1 MKNTNTIEV
10 SNKQIIEYLTGAAAH
25 GGYSFDGVRI
35 EPGTVVTCLKTIA
48 KQIGVSY
55 YRVKKCLA
63 QLVESG
69 RVTIARH
76 KCFTIITIC
85 TTQPSTDP
93 QEPMA
98 QPDTPHDAEPEPAPP
113 PAAESKSETIWG
125 YAEPIS
131 IYAYSHPTK
140 PPIHRPRQHILN
152 DTRPSL
158 SLSTQ

>member
-1 MKNTNTIEV
+1 MENTNTIEV

-35 EPGTVVTCLKTIA
+35 EPGTAVTCLKTIA
-48 KQIGVSY
+48 NQIGVSY

-76 KCFTIITIC
+76 KCFTLITIRA
-85 TTQPSTDP
+85 TQPSTDP
-93 QEPMA
+93 QEPTT
-98 QPDTPHDAEPEPAPP
+98 QPDTPHDAAPEPSPP
-113 PAAESKSETIWG
+113 PAAECKSKTIWG

>member
-35 EPGTVVTCLKTIA
+35 EPGTAVICLKTIA
-48 KQIGVSY
+48 KQIGLSY

-76 KCFTIITIC
+76 KCFTLITIRA
-85 TTQPSTDP
+85 TQPSTDP

-98 QPDTPHDAEPEPAPP
+98 QPDTPQDAAPEPAPP
-113 PAAESKSETIWG
+113 PAAESKSKTIWG
-125 YAEPIS
+125 YTEPIS
-131 IYAYSHPTK
+131 IYAYSLPRK

>member
-10 SNKQIIEYLTGAAAH
+10 SNKQIIEYLTTAAAH

-35 EPGTVVTCLKTIA
+35 EPGTAVTCLKTIA

-76 KCFTIITIC
+76 KCFTLITISAI
-85 TTQPSTDP
+85 QPSTDP
-93 QEPMA
+93 EEPTA
-98 QPDTPHDAEPEPAPP
+98 QQDTPQDAEPEPTPIP
-113 PAAESKSETIWG
+113 EPESKWG
-125 YAEPIS
+125 YQEPIT
-131 IYAYSHPTK
+131 ILAYPYK
-140 PPIHRPRQHILN
+140 YP
-152 DTRPSL
+152 
-158 SLSTQ
+158 